1 MTNDKPNAVK
11 RAKKGKSEKAKLRE
25 FGITLGCAF
34 GVLGGLLLWRDKS
47 YYIYFFAASAVFFLL
62 GLAVPIALRPV
73 QKVWMK
79 FSMALGWVMTRVILT
94 ILFFAVFTPIGFVS
108 RLFGKRFLCLA
119 TGESC
124 DTYWEYK
131 KPKEIRKSDY
141 ERQY

>member
-1 MTNDKPNAVK
+1 MTNDSSSGRKAP
-11 RAKKGKSEKAKLRE
+11 RKGKSEKARLRE

-34 GVLGGLLLWRDKS
+34 GVLGGLLLWRDKAH
-47 YYIYFFAASAVFFLL
+47 YIYFFAASAVFFLL
-62 GLAVPIALRPV
+62 GLAVPSALRPV

-79 FSMALGWVMTRVILT
+79 FSLALGWVMTRVILT
-94 ILFFAVFTPIGFVS
+94 VLFFAVFTPIGAIS

-131 KPKEIRKSDY
+131 KPRELKKSDY
-141 ERQY
+141 EKQY